1 MSVSRTRPWPAVAA
15 AAILPVALAAWVY
28 LPLRRVYFWAD
39 DFVCLASILNDGFL
53 RFVLRPFGGHN
64 LLVRNLVFYGTYQ
77 AFGLNAEGYFWTM
90 LLTHLLNVWLLF
102 RLLRNLTGSLTLAC
116 FGAALWGTSPV
127 DYGALGWYSVYGQ
140 VLATTLLLVVLDQMT
155 ALVRDGRE
163 LRTRTAIAWY
173 VLLLLATVSFG
184 VGIGVALVFPVIL
197 FLLLP
202 TAWRRSGLRLAYL
215 ALPVVTLV
223 VYFAF
228 RRGYPLLA
236 ALPPEETQMEGAV
249 RMGLPQL
256 LPTIRGLVA
265 FSTAAT
271 LRSFFFS
278 RRAYPD
284 MPASVALGVFAGG
297 CLVLLW
303 RGDAAARRAG
313 LAMAALC
320 TGVYGVIAAGRAS
333 FFDPR
338 LAPGMTV
345 GQLRYHYLGA
355 IPIVVLACLALREVG
370 RIGPMRAVPR
380 LPLLL
385 VALATGIYGY
395 AHSTF
400 RIYDNVACRLYVANA
415 WRSIAAEA
423 ASHPEGSIAYLENGE
438 PPSVLLGPVMRKRD
452 FPGRAAVLLLEQRGD
467 EVNGRRVRF
476 VERDPSVL
484 KWYAGRPDT
493 PLAHLLVDPDTA
505 RRQS

>member
-1 MSVSRTRPWPAVAA
+1 
-15 AAILPVALAAWVY
+15 VALAAWVY

-39 DFVCLASILNDGFL
+39 DFVCLTSILNDGFL

-64 LLVRNLVFYGTYQ
+64 LLVRNLVFYGSYQ
-77 AFGLNAEGYFWTM
+77 AFGLHAEGYFWTV

-102 RLLRNLTGSLTLAC
+102 RVLRNLTGSLTLAC

-127 DYGALGWYSVYGQ
+127 VYGALGWYSVYGQ
-140 VLATTLLLVVLDQMT
+140 VLATTLVLVVLGQVT
-155 ALVRDGRE
+155 ALARDGRAPS
-163 LRTRTAIAWY
+163 TRAAIAWF
-173 VLLLLATVSFG
+173 VLLLLATLCFG
-184 VGIGVALVFPVIL
+184 VGIGVALVFPVVL
-197 FLLLP
+197 FLVLP
-202 TAWRRSGLRLAYL
+202 AAWRRPRLRLAYL
-215 ALPVVTLV
+215 ALPVVTLA
-223 VYFAF
+223 VYLAF
-228 RRGYPLLA
+228 RRAYPLVA
-236 ALPPEETQMEGAV
+236 PLPPEEGAMEGVV
-249 RMGLPQL
+249 RSSLPHL
-256 LPTIRGLVA
+256 LPTMRALVT

-284 MPASVALGVFAGG
+284 LPASVALGVFAVG

-303 RGDAAARRAG
+303 RGDGAARRAG

-320 TGVYGVIAAGRAS
+320 SGVYAVIAAGRGS
-333 FFDPR
+333 MFDPR
-338 LAPGMTV
+338 LPPGLTA

-380 LPLLL
+380 LLLL
-385 VALATGIYGY
+385 AVGLAIGIYGY
-395 AHSTF
+395 SRSTF
-400 RIYDNVACRLYVANA
+400 RISDNAQCRLYVDNA
-415 WRSIAAEA
+415 WRGIAAEA
-423 ASHPEGSIAYLENGE
+423 ASHPAGEVAYLENGE

-452 FPGRAAVLLLEQRGD
+452 FPGRAAVLLLQQRGD
-467 EVNGRRVRF
+467 EVNGRRLRF

-484 KWYAGRPDT
+484 AWYATRPDT
-493 PLAHLLVDPDTA
+493 PLAHLLVGPDTA